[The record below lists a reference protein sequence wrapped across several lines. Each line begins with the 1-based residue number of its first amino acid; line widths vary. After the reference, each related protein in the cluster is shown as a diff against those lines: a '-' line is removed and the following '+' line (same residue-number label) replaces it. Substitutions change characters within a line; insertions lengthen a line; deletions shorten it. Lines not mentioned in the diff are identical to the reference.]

1 MCSVEKGEIVGRVK
15 DTMVAGSIFEEPQNL
30 VDLADQ
36 PAWSGGANLP
46 SILFH

>member
-1 MCSVEKGEIVGRVK
+1 MCSVEKGEIVGSVQN
-15 DTMVAGSIFEEPQNL
+15 TIMAGSIFEGLHNL

-46 SILFH
+46 SSLFH

>member
-1 MCSVEKGEIVGRVK
+1 MCSVEKGEIVGRVQN
-15 DTMVAGSIFEEPQNL
+15 TIMAGSLFEELQNL

-36 PAWSGGANLP
+36 PTWSGGANLP